1 MTEQIQ
7 ILEDKLIELRD
18 GIKNTFLWIM
28 RNRFNNA
35 TKEQVPNKEKQLK
48 KLKADYESTEGE
60 ISNLKME
67 KRMNEEKMRDLELL
81 AKTQTELEEIRKKKL
96 NEEQKNLDA
105 TKEKCKNILET
116 NIPKFKE
123 LISVT
128 KENIAILKNK
138 HRKCLL
144 EYKLDCPNGLE
155 NEEYQS
161 AKNIYSNSKLN
172 LTTLHNEYA
181 IDDCPGNSCKPLEN
195 NYSKLDNMLQRKTKY
210 LNYSQIEHEQCLI
223 KNNERCKQL
232 LKELKNTN
240 NKTSVKMQLSTNIS
254 EGFVNNNENEKCGTN
269 NIQNYNQNIKN
280 IQTEIREL
288 EKKEYNLKNP
298 STDTQSLYYRE
309 MNKNIL
315 FATFG
320 SVLLYYLFFE
330 M

>member
-1 MTEQIQ
+1 MTEQIE
-7 ILEDKLIELRD
+7 ILEDKLVELRD
-18 GIKNTFLWIM
+18 NIKSTFLWIM

-48 KLKADYESTEGE
+48 KFKDDYESTENE
-60 ISNLKME
+60 ISNLKRE
-67 KRMNEEKMRDLELL
+67 KRMDEEKMRDLELL
-81 AKTQTELEEIRKKKL
+81 AKTQRGLEEIKKQKI
-96 NEEQKNLDA
+96 NEEQKKLDA

-128 KENIAILKNK
+128 KENIAILKDK

-144 EYKLDCPNGLE
+144 EYKLDCPNGVE
-155 NEEYQS
+155 NQEYQN

-172 LTTLHNEYA
+172 LSTLHNQYD
-181 IDDCPGNSCKPLEN
+181 IGNCQGISCNSLEDS
-195 NYSKLDNMLQRKTKY
+195 YIKLDNLLQRKREQ

-232 LKELKNTN
+232 LKEVKNTN
-240 NKTSVKMQLSTNIS
+240 KKTSVTMKLSSNIS
-254 EGFVNNNENEKCGTN
+254 EGFSNNNENDKYSIN
-269 NIQNYNQNIKN
+269 NIQSHNQNIRN

-288 EKKEYNLKNP
+288 EQKEYNLNNP
-298 STDTQSLYYRE
+298 SMDTQSLYYRE

-315 FATFG
+315 YATLS

>member
-1 MTEQIQ
+1 MTEQIE
-7 ILEDKLIELRD
+7 ILEDKLVELRD
-18 GIKNTFLWIM
+18 NIKSTFLWIM

-48 KLKADYESTEGE
+48 KFKDDYESTENE
-60 ISNLKME
+60 ISNLKRE
-67 KRMNEEKMRDLELL
+67 KRMDEEKMRDLELL
-81 AKTQTELEEIRKKKL
+81 AKTQRELEEIKKQKI
-96 NEEQKNLDA
+96 NEEQKRLDA

-128 KENIAILKNK
+128 KENIAILKDK
-138 HRKCLL
+138 HRQCLL
-144 EYKLDCPNGLE
+144 EYKLDCPNGVE
-155 NEEYQS
+155 NQEYQN

-172 LTTLHNEYA
+172 LSTLHNQYD
-181 IDDCPGNSCKPLEN
+181 IGNCQGNSCNPLEDS
-195 NYSKLDNMLQRKTKY
+195 YIKLDNLLQRKREQ
-210 LNYSQIEHEQCLI
+210 LNYSQIEHEKCLI

-232 LKELKNTN
+232 LKEVKNTN
-240 NKTSVKMQLSTNIS
+240 KKTSVTMKLSSNIS
-254 EGFVNNNENEKCGTN
+254 EGFSNNNENDKYSIN
-269 NIQNYNQNIKN
+269 NIQSHNQNIRN

-288 EKKEYNLKNP
+288 EQKEYNLNNP
-298 STDTQSLYYRE
+298 SMDTQSLYYRE

-315 FATFG
+315 YATLS

>member
-7 ILEDKLIELRD
+7 ILEDKLVELRD

-81 AKTQTELEEIRKKKL
+81 AKTQTGLEEIRKKKL
-96 NEEQKNLDA
+96 NEEQKKLDA

-128 KENIAILKNK
+128 KENIAILKSK
-138 HRKCLL
+138 HKECLL
-144 EYKLDCPNGLE
+144 EYKLDCPNELE

-161 AKNIYSNSKLN
+161 AKNIYSNAKLN
-172 LTTLHNEYA
+172 LTTLHNQYD
-181 IDDCPGNSCKPLEN
+181 IDNCPGNSCKPLEN

-232 LKELKNTN
+232 LKDLKNTN
-240 NKTSVKMQLSTNIS
+240 NKTSVSMQLSTNIS
-254 EGFVNNNENEKCGTN
+254 EGFVNNNETKKCGTN
-269 NIQNYNQNIKN
+269 NIQNYNQNIRN